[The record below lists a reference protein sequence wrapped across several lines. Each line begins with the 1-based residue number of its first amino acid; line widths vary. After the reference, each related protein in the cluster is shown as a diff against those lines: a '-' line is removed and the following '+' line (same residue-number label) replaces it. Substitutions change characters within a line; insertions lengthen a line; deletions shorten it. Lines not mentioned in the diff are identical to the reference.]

1 MELLVVGAGEMGRW
15 IADTVAS
22 VEDDPAISVT
32 FTDLDPERARS
43 AAKARDARVLDPE
56 AIVDSV
62 GDEGPIAGQDEEP
75 IAGSEATF
83 DVVCLAVP
91 ISAVE
96 RAIATYAPTVEEA
109 MIDVSGAM
117 AEPIAAMREHLD
129 PSTERASLHP
139 LFAPPRVPGNVAA
152 VVDEGGPTVD
162 LVLEAIEAGGND
174 VFETTAAEH
183 DAAMETV
190 QAGAHAAILAWRLA
204 GDDVRE
210 EFHTP
215 VSALLDDLADT
226 VTEGSPDVYAEI
238 QRAFDGA
245 DGVAEAAADIADA
258 DFEEFAD
265 LYERARGDAP
275 ERERH
280 G

>member
-22 VEDDPAISVT
+22 ADAVTDPAIS
-32 FTDLDPERARS
+32 FTDLDADR
-43 AAKARDARVLDPE
+43 ARDAAAGRE
-56 AIVDSV
+56 AR
-62 GDEGPIAGQDEEP
+62 AL
-75 IAGSEATF
+75 EASTAMADRF
-83 DVVCLAVP
+83 EVVCLAVP
-91 ISAVE
+91 ISAV
-96 RAIATYAPTVEEA
+96 ADAVAAYADVADGA

-117 AEPIAAMREHLD
+117 EAPIAAMRDQLD
-129 PSTERASLHP
+129 PDVERASLHP

-152 VVDEGGPTVD
+152 VVDRDGPHVTAVI
-162 LVLEAIEAGGND
+162 EAIEAGGND

-183 DAAMETV
+183 DEAMETV

-204 GDDVRE
+204 GADVRD

-215 VSALLDDLADT
+215 VSAGLDDLANT
-226 VTEGSPDVYAEI
+226 VTEGAPDVYAEI

-245 DGVAEAAADIADA
+245 EGVADAAAAIAEA
-258 DFEEFAD
+258 DPETFAD
-265 LYERARGDAP
+265 LYERARGEGT

-280 G
+280 E